1 MPESKVRGDAKRK
14 KQARKDADLKQQKA
28 EASRLGGGGRE
39 WVPWVFVPV
48 GLLGVLWMIVY
59 NLAGSSLGFMTAL
72 GGWNVVVGLGLIVAS
87 FGLMT
92 LWK

>member
-1 MPESKVRGDAKRK
+1 MPESRVRGDAKRK
-14 KQARKDADLKQQKA
+14 RQARKDAELKQQKS
-28 EASRLGGGGRE
+28 EAARLGGGGRE

-48 GLLGVLWMIVY
+48 GLLGVIWMVVY
-59 NLAGSSLGFMTAL
+59 NLAGSSIGFLAAL
-72 GGWNVVVGLGLIVAS
+72 GGWNVVIALGLIVAS